1 MKIKIPTP
9 TFLEIQSELADW
21 LMSSE
26 LGDDVYGTMVEMINN
41 DERYTDEGQDIFN
54 NYYDDVEAFLSNYF
68 EKEEDN
74 DD

>member
-1 MKIKIPTP
+1 MTIKIPTS

-74 DD
+74 G

>member
-1 MKIKIPTP
+1 MTIKIPTP

-74 DD
+74 G

>member
-21 LMSSE
+21 LMSSK
-26 LGDDVYGTMVEMINN
+26 LGDDVYSTMVEMNN
-41 DERYTDEGQDIFN
+41 NSEIYTDEGQDIFN
-54 NYYDDVEAFLSNYF
+54 NYYDYVEAFLLNFF

-74 DD
+74 G

>member
-41 DERYTDEGQDIFN
+41 EQSTKHMN
-54 NYYDDVEAFLSNYF
+54 L
-68 EKEEDN
+68 
-74 DD
+74 